1 MLARGVRPARLARS
15 GARLHSSAVA
25 AATAAAPHADA
36 AAAAA
41 AAADHT
47 ARIERIVASFRAPVR
62 FALAYGS
69 GVYRQRGYGPAQA
82 PAPPAPT
89 SDSAA
94 AAASGSAAPPAATP
108 ASKPTTAAASGPMID
123 LILGV
128 THPEHWHS
136 LNIRQNR
143 QHYSSL
149 ANLGSG
155 SISSIQDLGAGLY
168 YNPDVVIEGA
178 RVKYGVISMERLLQ
192 DLNRWDS
199 LYVAGRM
206 QKPVLVLRDD
216 ARVRLATHS
225 NLTNAVRTSL
235 LMLPQQFSEED
246 LFLKIAGL
254 SYQGDFRMRFGENPY
269 KVFNI
274 VYAQMDDF
282 RKLYR
287 PIIEEMPDV
296 NYIADGVL
304 QQEES
309 IKLRGAMIQALPVV
323 LRQRLNKLHLNYLAK
338 VGKFGA
344 DRSEPRFSQ
353 SMAESPELAASVERG
368 YLDRGLLAG
377 FMKDRKSYSNPT
389 GHIILT
395 LCVLDLLDSA
405 AFFVFS
411 SLSSALLS
419 LMLALN
425 AMFLVVFE
433 GSVDMIHKY
442 EWFTIA
448 ATILFSAGMSV
459 IPLFLQPILGVRM
472 YGDANLWCWIVSVYS
487 QYQIYFTF
495 MWIRG
500 VIVIAIIAL
509 GCIHYKLAKLGARMS
524 LANSSNSWSND
535 LRKFVIGRLVAYLIA
550 FIVTRLP
557 TSVNRVTEI
566 VAGSP
571 IYEMSLF
578 QAGFLPARGMFD
590 FLANFLFSMW
600 VWFRGIGTVTLS

>member
-1 MLARGVRPARLARS
+1 MGRPSGLALC
-15 GARLHSSAVA
+15 
-25 AATAAAPHADA
+25 
-36 AAAAA
+36 
-41 AAADHT
+41 
-47 ARIERIVASFRAPVR
+47 
-62 FALAYGS
+62 
-69 GVYRQRGYGPAQA
+69 
-82 PAPPAPT
+82 
-89 SDSAA
+89 SAA
-94 AAASGSAAPPAATP
+94 
-108 ASKPTTAAASGPMID
+108 
-123 LILGV
+123 
-128 THPEHWHS
+128 
-136 LNIRQNR
+136 
-143 QHYSSL
+143 
-149 ANLGSG
+149 
-155 SISSIQDLGAGLY
+155 
-168 YNPDVVIEGA
+168 
-178 RVKYGVISMERLLQ
+178 
-192 DLNRWDS
+192 
-199 LYVAGRM
+199 
-206 QKPVLVLRDD
+206 
-216 ARVRLATHS
+216 
-225 NLTNAVRTSL
+225 RT
-235 LMLPQQFSEED
+235 Q
-246 LFLKIAGL
+246 
-254 SYQGDFRMRFGENPY
+254 
-269 KVFNI
+269 
-274 VYAQMDDF
+274 
-282 RKLYR
+282 
-287 PIIEEMPDV
+287 
-296 NYIADGVL
+296 
-304 QQEES
+304 
-309 IKLRGAMIQALPVV
+309 
-323 LRQRLNKLHLNYLAK
+323 
-338 VGKFGA
+338 
-344 DRSEPRFSQ
+344 
-353 SMAESPELAASVERG
+353 
-368 YLDRGLLAG
+368 G

-395 LCVLDLLDSA
+395 LCVLDLLDSVARFAGRWTLEWGPGSAICQPQA